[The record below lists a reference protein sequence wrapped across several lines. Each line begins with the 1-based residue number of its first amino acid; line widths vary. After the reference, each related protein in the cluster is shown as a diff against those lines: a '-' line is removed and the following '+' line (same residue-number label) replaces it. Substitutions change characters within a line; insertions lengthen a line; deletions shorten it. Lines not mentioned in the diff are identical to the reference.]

1 MTQPRVAL
9 IGLGLMGS
17 GMARRLLGAG
27 FPLTVYNRNP
37 ERAKALAAEGAHAA
51 KSPKEAASRADVVLS
66 MVADDAAS
74 KAVWLGGNGALA
86 GVARGSVLV
95 ECSTL
100 TVGWI
105 EELAKE
111 AAAAGCELLDAPVTG
126 SKTHAASGELSFLVG
141 GSAAALETAR
151 PVLAVMSKAIV
162 HVGATGRG
170 ALLKLIN
177 NFMAGVQAAS
187 LAEALALIE
196 RSGLDRAKA
205 LEVLTNGAPGSPL
218 VKTLATRMTTR
229 DYTPN
234 FLLPLMAKDLAY
246 AHAEGRRHGVSLA
259 TAACALELY
268 KQAIASGRSEE
279 DFSVIVEPLREVAP
293 PPKGSGAMRTS

>member
-1 MTQPRVAL
+1 MPQTRVAL

-27 FPLTVYNRNP
+27 FPLTVYNRNR
-37 ERAKALAAEGAHAA
+37 ERASPLAAEGAHVAA
-51 KSPKEAASRADVVLS
+51 SPREAAARADVVLS

-74 KAVWLGGNGALA
+74 RAVWLGEHGALA
-86 GVARGSVLV
+86 GAARGGVLV
-95 ECSTL
+95 ESSTL

-105 EELAKE
+105 EELARE
-111 AAAAGCELLDAPVTG
+111 AAARGCELLDAPVTG
-126 SKTHAASGELSFLVG
+126 SRSHAAAGELCFLVG

-151 PVLAVMSKAIV
+151 PALTAMSRAIV

-196 RSGLDRAKA
+196 KAGLDRTKA
-205 LEVLTNGAPGSPL
+205 LEVLTTGAPGSPL
-218 VKTLATRMTTR
+218 VKTLSGRMTAR

-234 FLLPLMAKDLAY
+234 FLMRLMAKDLTY
-246 AHAEGRRHGVSLA
+246 ALAEGRRYGLSLSTVA
-259 TAACALELY
+259 SAL
-268 KQAIASGRSEE
+268 
-279 DFSVIVEPLREVAP
+279 VEPLRDAAP
-293 PPKGSGAMRTS
+293 RAPTGA

>member
-1 MTQPRVAL
+1 MAQPRVAL

-17 GMARRLLGAG
+17 GMARRLLAAG

-37 ERAKALAAEGAHAA
+37 ERAAPLAAEGAGSAA
-51 KSPKEAASRADVVLS
+51 SPREAASGADVVLS

-74 KAVWLGGNGALA
+74 RAVWRGEHGALA
-86 GVARGSVLV
+86 GAARGTVLV

-105 EELAKE
+105 EELARD
-111 AAAAGCELLDAPVTG
+111 AASVGCELLDAPVTG
-126 SKTHAASGELSFLVG
+126 SKVHAASGELTFLVG
-141 GSAAALETAR
+141 GSAAALEIVR
-151 PVLAVMSKAIV
+151 PVLSAMSRAIV
-162 HVGATGRG
+162 HLGPAGRG
-170 ALLKLIN
+170 SLLKLIN
-177 NFMAGVQAAS
+177 NFLAGVQAAS

-218 VKTLATRMTTR
+218 VKTLSARMTAR

-234 FLLPLMAKDLAY
+234 FRLPLMAKDLAY
-246 AHAEGRRHGVSLA
+246 AIGEGRRHGLA
-259 TAACALELY
+259 LSTAASALELY
-268 KQAIASGRSEE
+268 NRAIENGRVEE
-279 DFSVIVEPLREVAP
+279 DFSVIVEPLRDEA
-293 PPKGSGAMRTS
+293 ATR

>member
-1 MTQPRVAL
+1 MSKPRVAL

-37 ERAKALAAEGAHAA
+37 ERIAPLAAEGAHSAA
-51 KSPKEAASRADVVLS
+51 SPREAASRADVVLS

-74 KAVWLGGNGALA
+74 RAVWQGGNGALA
-86 GVARGSVLV
+86 GVARGTVLV

-100 TVGWI
+100 TVEWI

-141 GSAAALETAR
+141 GSAAALEAAR

-218 VKTLATRMTTR
+218 VKTLSGRMTAR

-234 FLLPLMAKDLAY
+234 FVLKLMAKDLSY
-246 AHAEGRRHGVSLA
+246 ALGEGRRHGVSLA
-259 TAACALELY
+259 TAASALELY
-268 KQAIASGRSEE
+268 KQAIASGRGEE
-279 DFSVIVEPLREVAP
+279 DFSVIVEPLRDTARRE
-293 PPKGSGAMRTS
+293 

>member
-1 MTQPRVAL
+1 
-9 IGLGLMGS
+9 
-17 GMARRLLGAG
+17 
-27 FPLTVYNRNP
+27 
-37 ERAKALAAEGAHAA
+37 
-51 KSPKEAASRADVVLS
+51 

-74 KAVWLGGNGALA
+74 RAVWQGAHGALA

-105 EELAKE
+105 EELAKD

-126 SKTHAASGELSFLVG
+126 SKSHAASGELLFLVG

-151 PVLAVMSKAIV
+151 PVLAAMSRAVV
-162 HVGATGRG
+162 HVGATGSG

-177 NFMAGVQAAS
+177 NFLAGVQAAS
-187 LAEALALIE
+187 LAEALALVE

-205 LEVLTNGAPGSPL
+205 LDVLTNGAPGSPL
-218 VKTLATRMTTR
+218 VKTLSGRMTAR

-234 FLLPLMAKDLAY
+234 FALKLMAKDLRY
-246 AHAEGRRHGVSLA
+246 ARGEAVRHGLSLK
-259 TAACALELY
+259 TAGCALELY
-268 KQAIASGRSEE
+268 EQAIESGRGEQ
-279 DFSVIVEPLREVAP
+279 DFSVLVEPLR
-293 PPKGSGAMRTS
+293 GAAAQSLASKPAE